1 LSPTPLKNDGVKVSW
16 YDDIPNI
23 WKDKIHVPNH
33 QSVKP
38 MDSKCF
44 GGLFLGVS
52 KNVRDIAGMV
62 YKGKSEPNMDDLGV
76 LLF

>member
-1 LSPTPLKNDGVKVSW
+1 
-16 YDDIPNI
+16 
-23 WKDKIHVPNH
+23 
-33 QSVKP
+33 

-76 LLF
+76 PLF